1 MGLYVGGL
9 KRKINFE
16 LESEWACVWVGL
28 YSGFYG
34 VLRFYGVTV
43 NVMNNS
49 NISHHAKLNDWNIDK
64 NKFELGNILLRFE

>member
-28 YSGFYG
+28 YSG
-34 VLRFYGVTV
+34 FYGVTV